1 MNNSVR
7 HVSIKARLIILSLI
21 GLIGFSA
28 ILVGNLAFF
37 KKTNE
42 KLSTLQS
49 TDLRMVQL
57 ASELQVGLTDLNRL
71 FEAAVV
77 EIDEDTLADAL
88 KLAEAQ
94 KRQITA
100 LGQLTN
106 GMQDQHRILTNTFD
120 RYVAENRAYAED
132 VIAGRYAGD
141 AMYSAFSSALQRRED
156 YDQLLRGMTR
166 NINANFTSTLQL
178 LRDSSIDATE
188 RQFTFAALLFLMFA
202 LAIIWFIRM
211 ITQAIDNVIGVAGQ
225 IADGNLDVQ
234 VDTSGSEEFRRLFG
248 ALDVMRG
255 RLKQQYIE
263 NDQRQKRQQQL
274 AQLNESLRGEK
285 TEQALGDNILS
296 CLAQQMGALVG
307 AFYLLEQNQLVLKAS
322 YAYTVRKAGHH
333 RFALGESLV
342 GQAALEQKLI
352 VVRDLPADY
361 TPVASGLG
369 EAVPAEVLLLP
380 LTLNGRLLGVVEL
393 LAFRTFTAED
403 LEFLHRGSEAMAIAL
418 NSALSRAEL
427 SRALEQTQQQADAL
441 ERQQEELRATN
452 EELEEQASIL
462 RASEESL
469 QRQQEELRVMNEELE
484 ERNRQL
490 DRQKEEIARNN
501 AALERSRQELQE
513 KARQLE
519 MSGRYKSE
527 FLSTM
532 SHELRTPLNSILILS
547 QGLMENKA
555 GNLDAKQA
563 EHARVIHSSG
573 RDLLLLINDIL
584 DLSKVEEGKLELL
597 PEKIALAA
605 LVEKLRAQFDAQAES
620 KKLAF
625 NIRLAP
631 GCPQDI
637 VVDEQRVTQILRN
650 FLSNAF
656 KFTHKGAVDLE
667 VEPVRGGNGQHPS
680 ASGVIAFRVRD
691 TGIGIPADKQQ
702 LIFEAFQQVDGTISR
717 KYGGTGLGL
726 TISRKLAELM
736 GGKIT
741 VESHG
746 QNEGSTFS
754 LIIPAVTQ
762 TTAVVK
768 PEPVRTQL
776 PAPTFA
782 PETAQA
788 TRTILIVEDDVE
800 FSRILHGLAEE
811 YGFEATCVHTAA
823 AAYQYLESSL
833 PGSIILDL
841 GLPDAPGQQFL
852 SHLKSHPRT
861 CDIPVHVIS
870 GNPNVT
876 ARDLLGASEFIAK
889 PFGRDRLDQLFTDIA
904 DDLKAISGRDVLV
917 IEDDPVQCDQ
927 LQESFTRRGI
937 VCDLAGSADT
947 ALERLAGKRYGAII
961 LDLDL
966 PDHNGFE
973 LLEKIA
979 HDKDPHTHIIIY
991 TARDL
996 SRKQD
1001 ADLRRYADRIILK
1014 TDQSIARLLNETS
1027 LFLHW
1032 LQDKDAPHD
1041 SAEKPDA
1048 SVTLEP
1054 GHQILLV
1061 DDDIRNLY
1069 SLSSVLEDAGLDVA
1083 TASTG
1088 VEALEMLD
1096 SKPNIDLILMDI
1108 MMPEMDG
1115 FEAMKRIRASERH
1128 KDIPI
1133 IALTAKAM
1141 RDDRARCIE
1150 AGAND
1155 YMSKP
1160 VDTGKLKAVVKLWLR
1175 Q

>member
-1 MNNSVR
+1 MTNR
-7 HVSIKARLIILSLI
+7 IRRVSIKARLIILSLI
-21 GLIGFSA
+21 GLVGFSA
-28 ILVGNLAFF
+28 ILVGNLSFF
-37 KKTNE
+37 NKTNE
-42 KLSTLQS
+42 KLSRLQS
-49 TDLRMVQL
+49 TDLRMVQI
-57 ASELQVGLTDLNRL
+57 SSDLQVGLIDLNRL

-77 EIDEDTLADAL
+77 ELDEDTLAEAL
-88 KLAEAQ
+88 KLAEVQ
-94 KRQITA
+94 KRQIA
-100 LGQLTN
+100 VLGQLAG
-106 GMQDQHRILTNTFD
+106 GMQDQHRILANTFD
-120 RYVAENRAYAED
+120 RYVAENRAYAKD

-166 NINANFTSTLQL
+166 NINSNFTSTLQL

-188 RQFTFAALLFLMFA
+188 RQFIFAALLFLMFA

-211 ITQAIDNVIGVAGQ
+211 ITQAIDNVIGVARQ

-255 RLKQQYIE
+255 RLKQQYVE
-263 NDQRQKRQQQL
+263 NEQRQKRQQQL
-274 AQLNESLRGEK
+274 AHLNESLRGEK
-285 TEQALGDNILS
+285 TEQALGENILS
-296 CLAQQMGALVG
+296 CLAQQIGALVG
-307 AFYLLEQNQLVLKAS
+307 AFYLYEKNELVLKAS
-322 YAYTVRKAGHH
+322 YAYTVRKSGRN

-342 GQAALEQKLI
+342 GQAALEQKLMI
-352 VVRDLPADY
+352 VRDLPADY

-380 LTLNGRLLGVVEL
+380 LVLNGRLLGVIEL
-393 LAFRTFTAED
+393 LAFRAFTAED
-403 LEFLHRGSEAMAIAL
+403 LEFLKRGSEAMAIAL
-418 NSALSRAEL
+418 NSALSRSEL
-427 SRALEQTQQQADAL
+427 SRALEQTRQQADAL

-547 QGLMENKA
+547 QGLMENKE
-555 GNLDAKQA
+555 GNLAAKQV

-597 PEKIALAA
+597 PERIELAT

-620 KKLAF
+620 KNLAF
-625 NIRLAP
+625 NVQLAP
-631 GCPQDI
+631 GCPEEI
-637 VVDEQRVTQILRN
+637 VIDEQRVTQILRN

-667 VEPVRGGNGQHPS
+667 VEPVRGDDQHAPS
-680 ASGVIAFRVRD
+680 SGWLAFRVRD

-726 TISRKLAELM
+726 TISRKLADLM
-736 GGKIT
+736 GGTIT
-741 VESHG
+741 VESQG
-746 QNEGSTFS
+746 LNEGSTFS
-754 LIIPAVTQ
+754 LIIPAVTH
-762 TTAVVK
+762 TSVAVK
-768 PEPVRTQL
+768 QEPVRTQE
-776 PAPTFA
+776 PAPPFA

-788 TRTILIVEDDVE
+788 TRTVLIVEDDVE
-800 FSRILHGLAEE
+800 FSRILRGLAED
-811 YGFEATCVHTAA
+811 YGFEAFCVHTAA
-823 AAYQYLESSL
+823 AAYQYLESHL

-870 GNPNVT
+870 GNPNVSV
-876 ARDLLGASEFIAK
+876 RDLSGASEFIAK
-889 PFGRDRLDQLFTDIA
+889 PFGRERLDQLFADIA
-904 DDLKAISGRDVLV
+904 DELNTDAGWGVLV
-917 IEDDPVQCDQ
+917 IEDDPVQCSQ
-927 LQESFTRRGI
+927 LLKKFTSRGI
-937 VCDLAGSADT
+937 MCDLAGT
-947 ALERLAGKRYGAII
+947 ANAAMEQLARKRYGAII

-966 PDHNGFE
+966 PDHNGFDF
-973 LLEKIA
+973 LEKIA
-979 HDKDPHTHIIIY
+979 HEKDPHTHIIIY

-1014 TDQSIARLLNETS
+1014 TDQSIERLLNETS

-1032 LQDKDAPHD
+1032 LQDKN
-1041 SAEKPDA
+1041 A
-1048 SVTLEP
+1048 SREDEGNAGSDVILEP
-1054 GHQILLV
+1054 GRQVLLV

-1069 SLSSVLEDAGLDVA
+1069 SLSSVLEDDGLDVV

-1088 VEALEMLD
+1088 VEALEVLD
-1096 SKPNIDLILMDI
+1096 SKPDIDLILMDI

-1115 FEAMKRIRASERH
+1115 FEAMKRIRASDRH